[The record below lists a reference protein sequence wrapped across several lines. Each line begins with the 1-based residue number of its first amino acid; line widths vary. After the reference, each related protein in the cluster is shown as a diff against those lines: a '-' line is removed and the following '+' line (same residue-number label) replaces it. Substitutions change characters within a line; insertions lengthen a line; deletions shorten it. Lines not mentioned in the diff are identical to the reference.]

1 MNEMPKSTPTVD
13 DVDRL
18 AVAAREALTD
28 QMIERLAITGGNALE
43 VIDRLNDENTSAA
56 VHRLIDRLT
65 EMQKAGSLDTA
76 CDMIMLLHAMRN
88 ALTDAMVERLLSYAE
103 YMVTSVANEDV
114 CDLVTNACQAMNEAA
129 VEICQGSG
137 AWWVDGNDF
146 LAVQA
151 GDAAQPAISDQLRG
165 KAATQPMRRPL
176 SGQFPASSLNLHFS
190 VGCFFEAY

>member
-129 VEICQGSG
+129 AESAKAPARGGLMATISLLSKPETQRSLQ
-137 AWWVDGNDF
+137 F
-146 LAVQA
+146 LINFAEKLQRSPCA
-151 GDAAQPAISDQLRG
+151 DR
-165 KAATQPMRRPL
+165 
-176 SGQFPASSLNLHFS
+176 
-190 VGCFFEAY
+190 